1 MEGESPKDEVP
12 PAALKK
18 RKARVPVAAIPEMPH
33 PHVPTTHGGG
43 HGLPIHI
50 PFLEQIKR
58 RNVGRVAIL
67 YVVLAYLTLEVF
79 EMFFHLRWHDAGL
92 DSLSIRSNDHD

>member
-1 MEGESPKDEVP
+1 MEGESPKDEVQ
-12 PAALKK
+12 PAAPKK
-18 RKARVPVAAIPEMPH
+18 RKARVPVAEIPEMPH